1 MLMFL
6 YLLQWYQQS
15 YWHPMGHMQQVAEAQ
30 FQPYQ
35 NTVPTA
41 DHTVPQA
48 YHDPVR
54 MCPHPQEDVASNGK
68 ASLPQTSTFPAFT
81 FILSLSYIYS

>member
-1 MLMFL
+1 MV
-6 YLLQWYQQS
+6 
-15 YWHPMGHMQQVAEAQ
+15 HMQQMYPQQVTEAQ

-35 NTVPTA
+35 STVPTA
-41 DHTVPQA
+41 DHSVPQA

-54 MCPHPQEDVASNGK
+54 MCPHPQGDVASNGK
-68 ASLPQTSTFPAFT
+68 ASLPQTSKFPAFT